1 MFTWKD
7 LKIQKV
13 QFLPS
18 GNMLITISWPQI
30 ETNNDKATASKKQS
44 YYFLNNW
51 TGVVSSGIFTCLELG
66 RNSLKWKNLLG
77 LWSGQGKWSI
87 NLGRTVQEQ

>member
-1 MFTWKD
+1 MFTWKG

-18 GNMLITISWPQI
+18 DNILITISWPQV
-30 ETNNDKATASKKQS
+30 ETNNDKATAFKKQS

-51 TGVVSSGIFTCLELG
+51 TGVISSGIFTCLELG
-66 RNSLKWKNLLG
+66 RNSLQSKNLLE
-77 LWSGQGKWSI
+77 LWSGQGKRLI